1 MLRGCGLIEEL
12 SGFVCL
18 ASLVVVGNSWR
29 NAVFQ
34 CTATYGTFV
43 KR

>member
-18 ASLVVVGNSWR
+18 ASLVVVGIRGAKLRFNVLQLMEHS
-29 NAVFQ
+29 
-34 CTATYGTFV
+34 
-43 KR
+43 